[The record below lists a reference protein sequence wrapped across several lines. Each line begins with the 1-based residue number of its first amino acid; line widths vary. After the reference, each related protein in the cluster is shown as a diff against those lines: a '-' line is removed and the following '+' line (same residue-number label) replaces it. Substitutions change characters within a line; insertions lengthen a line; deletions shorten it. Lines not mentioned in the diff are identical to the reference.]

1 VRAFG
6 SAGLLDKVRTGS
18 TTSIE
23 FQSRTRLTSNALFCV
38 LIAISTLHLSRSSQ
52 IQQTKALNNNMPS
65 FTIQNSVAFV
75 TGTNKPNGIG
85 RAIVEALL
93 SHGAAKVYATA
104 RDAVQLEDLVA
115 QHDDKVVAVALDVTD
130 LKAIANLSIAYPDV
144 TLVVNN
150 AGYAAM
156 TSSIQ
161 DVERT
166 LTEIQVNYIAPM
178 AIGKSFAPVFANL
191 KGTEEES
198 RPSAFV
204 NINSIAS
211 FVNFPIA
218 GTYSASKAAA
228 HSLTQAQRRD
238 LNNSLVIGVYPGPI
252 DTAMA
257 EDVPFDKVP
266 PSVVADALIEALQQG
281 TEDVFPDPMAQQL
294 YEGFKAD
301 AKAVEKYMTAQPE
314 TPETIQPEQ

>member
-1 VRAFG
+1 
-6 SAGLLDKVRTGS
+6 
-18 TTSIE
+18 
-23 FQSRTRLTSNALFCV
+23 
-38 LIAISTLHLSRSSQ
+38 
-52 IQQTKALNNNMPS
+52 MPS
-65 FTIQNSVAFV
+65 FTIQNSVALV

-104 RDAVQLEDLVA
+104 RDASQLHDLVA
-115 QHDDKVVAVALDVTD
+115 QHNGKVVAVALDVTD

-144 TLVVNN
+144 TLIVNN

-161 DVERT
+161 DVDRT

-178 AIGKSFAPVFANL
+178 AIGKSFAPLFANL
-191 KGTEEES
+191 QGTQDETK
-198 RPSAFV
+198 PSAFV

-257 EDVPFDKVP
+257 EDIPMDKVP
-266 PSVVADALIEALQQG
+266 PSTVADALIAALEQG
-281 TEDVFPDPMAQQL
+281 TADVFPDPTAQQL
-294 YEGFKAD
+294 YEGYKAD
-301 AKAVEKYMTAQPE
+301 AKAVEKSMAPQPE
-314 TPETIQPEQ
+314 TPGTVQPEQ

>member
-1 VRAFG
+1 MLSFN
-6 SAGLLDKVRTGS
+6 
-18 TTSIE
+18 I
-23 FQSRTRLTSNALFCV
+23 QS
-38 LIAISTLHLSRSSQ
+38 
-52 IQQTKALNNNMPS
+52 
-65 FTIQNSVAFV
+65 SVAFV

-93 SHGAAKVYATA
+93 SHGATKVYATA
-104 RDAVQLEDLVA
+104 RDASQLQDLVA
-115 QHDDKVVAVALDVTD
+115 QHNGKVVAVALDVTD

-161 DVERT
+161 DVDRT

-191 KGTEEES
+191 KRAEEEIK
-198 RPSAFV
+198 PSALV

-211 FVNFPIA
+211 FVNFPVA

-294 YEGFKAD
+294 YEGYKAD
-301 AKAVEKYMTAQPE
+301 AKAVENSMAAEPE